1 MNEKSSA
8 PIKVGGINNGFTGA
22 CSSTEEFIDEET
34 MGVREG
40 FIEKGV
46 FQ

>member
-1 MNEKSSA
+1 MNEKSYA

-22 CSSTEEFIDEET
+22 CSSTEEFIDEDIVV
-34 MGVREG
+34 VRETG
-40 FIEKGV
+40 C